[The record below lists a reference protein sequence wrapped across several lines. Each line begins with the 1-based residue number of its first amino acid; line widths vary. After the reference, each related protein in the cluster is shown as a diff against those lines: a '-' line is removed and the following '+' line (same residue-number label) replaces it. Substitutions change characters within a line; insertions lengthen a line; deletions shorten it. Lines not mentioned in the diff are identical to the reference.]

1 MPVPQTGHN
10 VTRNITDKKR
20 FMPQHTSAAPSS
32 KKARPT
38 LQDVADQVGV
48 TKMTVSRYLRNP
60 QSVAEKTREKIA
72 AVIEELGYI
81 ENRAPAMLSKSSSR
95 AIGILL
101 PSLSNQIFASFV
113 QGIETVTKA
122 HGYETLLA
130 HFSYDELEEERK
142 IASLLSYQV
151 DGLILTE
158 SHHTERTLQMI
169 KNAGI
174 PVVETMELPSQPIDM
189 AVGLDH
195 IEASYQVVKRMIA
208 SGKRHIAYFG
218 ARLDTRTKLRMQGYD
233 RAMLEAGLTPQHVL
247 TGDHSSFSL
256 ADELLQ
262 RALAIMP
269 TLDGVFCTNDD
280 IAIGTLL
287 VAQQRG
293 IAVPAQLA
301 VVGYNALDIGQTISP
316 KLTSVDTPRFQI
328 GEKSAELLLARLR
341 GEQPEQSVVD
351 MGYKI
356 TAGESV

>member
-1 MPVPQTGHN
+1 MAQHN
-10 VTRNITDKKR
+10 KKPR
-20 FMPQHTSAAPSS
+20 T
-32 KKARPT
+32 T

-48 TKMTVSRYLRNP
+48 TKMTVSRYMRNP
-60 QSVAEKTREKIA
+60 DSVAEKTREKIA
-72 AVIEELGYI
+72 TAIEQMGYI

-122 HGYETLLA
+122 YGYETLLA

-174 PVVETMELPSQPIDM
+174 PVVETMELPAQPIDM
-189 AVGLDH
+189 AVGLNHED
-195 IEASYQVVKRMIA
+195 ASYSVVKRMLA
-208 SGKRHIAYFG
+208 SGKRTIVYFG

-233 RAMLEAGLTPQHVL
+233 RAMREAGLEPKHVL
-247 TGDHSSFSL
+247 TGEHSSFSL
-256 ADELLQ
+256 ADELLE
-262 RALAIMP
+262 RALATYPEM
-269 TLDGVFCTNDD
+269 DGVFCTNDD

-287 VAQQRG
+287 CAQQRG
-293 IAVPAQLA
+293 IEVPKQLA
-301 VVGYNALDIGQTISP
+301 IVGYNALDIGQTIRP

-341 GEQPEQSVVD
+341 GETLEQNVVD
-351 MGYKI
+351 MGYRI

>member
-1 MPVPQTGHN
+1 
-10 VTRNITDKKR
+10 
-20 FMPQHTSAAPSS
+20 MPQHTSAAPSS
-32 KKARPT
+32 KKARTT

-341 GEQPEQSVVD
+341 GETLEQIVVD

>member
-1 MPVPQTGHN
+1 MPVSQTGHN

-32 KKARPT
+32 KKARTT

-247 TGDHSSFSL
+247 TGDHSCFSL

-341 GEQPEQSVVD
+341 GELPEQSVVD

>member
-1 MPVPQTGHN
+1 
-10 VTRNITDKKR
+10 
-20 FMPQHTSAAPSS
+20 MPQHTSAAPSS
-32 KKARPT
+32 KKARTT

-328 GEKSAELLLARLR
+328 GEKSAELLLARLC
-341 GEQPEQSVVD
+341 GEQLEQNVVD

-356 TAGESV
+356 TAGESI

>member
-1 MPVPQTGHN
+1 MAQQN
-10 VTRNITDKKR
+10 KKTRT
-20 FMPQHTSAAPSS
+20 
-32 KKARPT
+32 T

-48 TKMTVSRYLRNP
+48 TKMTVSRYMRNP
-60 QSVAEKTREKIA
+60 ESVAEKTRAKIA
-72 AVIEELGYI
+72 TAIEEMGYI
-81 ENRAPAMLSKSSSR
+81 ENRAPAMLSKSSSK

-113 QGIETVTKA
+113 QGIEMVTKA
-122 HGYETLLA
+122 NGYETLLA

-158 SHHTERTLQMI
+158 SHHTPRTLQMI

-174 PVVETMELPSQPIDM
+174 PVVETMELPPKPIDM

-195 IEASYQVVKRMIA
+195 EDASYTAVKQMLD
-208 SGKRHIAYFG
+208 SGKRTIAYFG

-233 RAMLEAGLTPQHVL
+233 RAMTEAGLEPKHVL

-256 ADELLQ
+256 AHDLLE
-262 RALAIMP
+262 RALETHP

-280 IAIGTLL
+280 IAIGTMLS
-287 VAQQRG
+287 AQQRG
-293 IAVPAQLA
+293 IQVPQQLA

-316 KLTSVDTPRFQI
+316 KLTSVDTPRFKI
-328 GEKSAELLLARLR
+328 GEKSAELLIARLK
-341 GEQPEQSVVD
+341 GEAQEEKVVD
-351 MGYKI
+351 MGYQI
-356 TAGESV
+356 TSGESV

>member
-32 KKARPT
+32 KKARTT

-233 RAMLEAGLTPQHVL
+233 RAMLDAGLTPQHVL

-341 GEQPEQSVVD
+341 GEQLEQNVVD

>member
-1 MPVPQTGHN
+1 
-10 VTRNITDKKR
+10 
-20 FMPQHTSAAPSS
+20 MPQHTSAAPSS
-32 KKARPT
+32 KKARTT

-341 GEQPEQSVVD
+341 GELLEQSVVN